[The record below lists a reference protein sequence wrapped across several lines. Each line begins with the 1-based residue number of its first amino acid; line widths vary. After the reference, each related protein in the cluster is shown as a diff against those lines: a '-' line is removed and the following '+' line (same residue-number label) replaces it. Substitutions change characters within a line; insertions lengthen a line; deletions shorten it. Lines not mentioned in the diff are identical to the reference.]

1 MGNISKGL
9 INLGFFFQKQTHSQK
24 KGKEI
29 LTQMHKLVYQ
39 HKGTNKHTQKGSYKK
54 KGLFKRKR
62 YYKVYTLD

>member
-1 MGNISKGL
+1 MHGQYLKRFNKSR
-9 INLGFFFQKQTHSQK
+9 FFFKKQTHTQK

-54 KGLFKRKR
+54 KWFI
-62 YYKVYTLD
+62 